1 MLLFFL
7 ASQTGKWLDCFGW
20 SWLLHGL
27 PPGLMRPGK
36 VSFSLSLNSV
46 FFFYFMFVNLNSNS
60 NFCLACWLP
69 TI

>member
-7 ASQTGKWLDCFGW
+7 ASQTGKWLGCFGW

-27 PPGLMRPGK
+27 PPGLMRHGK

-46 FFFYFMFVNLNSNS
+46 FFFIL
-60 NFCLACWLP
+60 CLL
-69 TI
+69 I